1 MKNLTIIHILLF
13 LLLMVVYHC
22 TSAQDFLVTTKG
34 DTLRGKLKMLYG
46 TEKRVQVIDSNKKK
60 TVVSLF
66 QTSSFLLDGETYNP
80 VKGPTGYA
88 FMKLLKS
95 GYLSLYGYQLE
106 NQTLY
111 DGRLLVKRDGTFK
124 EVPNLGFKK
133 VLKEYLGD
141 CAEIQSKI
149 EQGEY
154 AKKDLE
160 KLIDDYNACLDQKTE
175 VLQQKVIT
183 NTTNVKKISAWEVLE
198 GKVKT
203 QPDFDGKNNAL
214 EMITEIKSKISKSE
228 KVPNFLVDGLKSILQ
243 QPELQSELQAALQ
256 ELQ

>member
-13 LLLMVVYHC
+13 LLLMLVYHC

-34 DTLRGKLKMLYG
+34 DTLRGNLKMLYG
-46 TEKRVQVIDSNKKK
+46 TEKRVQIADRNKKK

-66 QTSSFLLDGETYNP
+66 QTSSFVLDGETYKP

-95 GYLSLYGYQLE
+95 GYLSLYAYQLE

-133 VLKEYLGD
+133 VLKEYLED
-141 CAEIQSKI
+141 CTEIPAKI

-154 AKKDLE
+154 SKKDLE
-160 KLIDDYNACLDQKTE
+160 KLIDDYNACLDQKTV
-175 VLQQKVIT
+175 VLQQKVVE
-183 NTTNVKKISAWEVLE
+183 NTTNVKKLGAWEALE
-198 GKVKT
+198 EKVKS

-214 EMITEIKSKISKSE
+214 EMITEIKNKISKSE

-243 QPELQSELQAALQ
+243 QPELQNNLQAALQ